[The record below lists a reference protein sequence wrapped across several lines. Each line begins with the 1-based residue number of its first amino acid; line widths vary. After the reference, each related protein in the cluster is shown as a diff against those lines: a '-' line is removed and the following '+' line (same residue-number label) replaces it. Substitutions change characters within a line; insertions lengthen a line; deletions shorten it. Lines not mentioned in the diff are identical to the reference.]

1 MSSGGRPGARQEPT
15 GAHAAWQAPPWWDG
29 LAAGAACFD
38 EHEYWDAH
46 EHWERE
52 WKAHPA
58 LHRHYVKGLI
68 QFAAA
73 LHHLARGRLT
83 PARRL
88 LDLGPTHLL
97 ANRPLT
103 WPFDTGHLVAVASA
117 LARSIELGRTPR
129 LPRLHLGRMMRA
141 WAAERRAE
149 AGGGG
154 R

>member
-1 MSSGGRPGARQEPT
+1 VSDAAGDDQPLGQGAP
-15 GAHAAWQAPPWWDG
+15 AAWQPPAWWQGLLDG
-29 LAAGAACFD
+29 AQCFD
-38 EHEYWDAH
+38 QGRYWDAH

-73 LHHLARGRLT
+73 CHHLSRGKLSA
-83 PARRL
+83 ARRL
-88 LDLGPTHLL
+88 LDLGPIHLL
-97 ANRPLT
+97 ANRPLS

-117 LARSIELGRTPR
+117 MARTVDVGRRPAAPR
-129 LPRLHLGRMMRA
+129 VQLVRMMEA
-141 WAAERRAE
+141 WAAERRAPQ
-149 AGGGG
+149 